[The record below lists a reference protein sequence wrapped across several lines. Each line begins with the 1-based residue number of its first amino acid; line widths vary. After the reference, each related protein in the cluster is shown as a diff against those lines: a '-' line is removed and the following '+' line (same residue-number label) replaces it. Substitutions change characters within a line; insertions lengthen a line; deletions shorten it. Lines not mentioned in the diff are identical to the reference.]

1 AETGQRIED
10 EDWPITQALR
20 KGKALRNQ
28 VLDIQ
33 TFDGARKT
41 ILATA
46 VPFEDRQNKP
56 QGAIAILQDISERRR
71 RDLEMRMLTRAVDV
85 SVNAV
90 VITDNKQPDQPI
102 IYVNPAF
109 VELTGYSRD
118 EVIGRNC
125 RFLQGQYQDQPEL
138 ANIRRVL
145 EDKQRGSAVLLNCR
159 KDGSQFWN
167 ELSIAPVTND
177 RNELNHYVGILH
189 DITEAKRYREE
200 LEHQANHVSLTGL
213 ANRNLLRDRLQ
224 LAIAFASHNQQAFAV
239 VFIDLDRFKVINDS
253 LGHGVGDQL
262 LKLTAERLS
271 QCTRDIDTV
280 ARLGGD
286 EFVIV
291 AGGGCAPGELISGL
305 EQLKSSI
312 AEPLVLDGQEVSI
325 SASIGFC

>member
-1 AETGQRIED
+1 NRESGRIWNSSEPLQTADPKRFQGAWAETGQRIED

-71 RDLEMRMLTRAVDV
+71 RDLEMRMLTLAVDV

-145 EDKQRGSAVLLNCR
+145 EDKQRGSAVLL
-159 KDGSQFWN
+159 
-167 ELSIAPVTND
+167 
-177 RNELNHYVGILH
+177 
-189 DITEAKRYREE
+189 
-200 LEHQANHVSLTGL
+200 
-213 ANRNLLRDRLQ
+213 
-224 LAIAFASHNQQAFAV
+224 
-239 VFIDLDRFKVINDS
+239 
-253 LGHGVGDQL
+253 
-262 LKLTAERLS
+262 
-271 QCTRDIDTV
+271 
-280 ARLGGD
+280 
-286 EFVIV
+286 
-291 AGGGCAPGELISGL
+291 
-305 EQLKSSI
+305 
-312 AEPLVLDGQEVSI
+312 
-325 SASIGFC
+325 